1 MQKNTLKS
9 WLLNKPLTFSIISFL
24 SIIVF
29 VLLYSFIASL
39 ISIDLEYNSLI
50 TIILSVLPFI
60 YPAYY
65 MIKKLP
71 HDKMLRSDFIAIVN
85 GVSIITL
92 IFSLIT
98 VPYFIYA
105 KDLQKNIF
113 QMYYMYPTLFN
124 VATIVFTFIVL
135 YFLGLSLSGIYA
147 KYKRC
152 TTIGI
157 SPWKIILS
165 MPFSFFMLWTPG
177 YLIEEKTKKTNLEI
191 KSQWYSNFNKFVLS
205 NFNNT
210 LFVFLFFTLFKSIIS
225 GIPSLILTS
234 VLLVIYTLWYVK
246 HKSDF
251 IKDINNGYALTAI
264 GINIS
269 ILMALAWQYL

>member
-1 MQKNTLKS
+1 MQTNTLKS
-9 WLLNKPLTFSIISFL
+9 WLFSKPLTFSIISFL

-29 VLLYSFIASL
+29 VLLYSFVASL
-39 ISIDLEYNSLI
+39 ISIDLEHNSLI

-124 VATIVFTFIVL
+124 IATIVFTFIVL

-225 GIPSLILTS
+225 GTPSLILTS